1 MRKHIQRIQSS
12 FLLFVTLF
20 ALAACGGGGGTAPTN
35 NGGGG
40 SGGGDTDDGDDGS
53 VSETYSIEVGLYDT
67 DVDLDDLENS
77 TEVSSISSFGSAF
90 FVARV
95 TDTATSDPVAGAIVS
110 MSTSAGGVSPSQV
123 LTNSNGVAATRVT
136 ADDASLSGAA
146 TLTAAFSEVSQSQN
160 FSFGSVDLQ
169 LGRDANDFADTDDID
184 FVDGEIDISA
194 SGNLSAGGTTV
205 LRVVVVSNDNQTE
218 AFTSPL
224 TIEFT
229 SDCAAAEIDTD
240 VTTANGIAVSTF
252 RANSCEGDVNIT
264 ANVAE
269 LTGVSATGEVFI
281 ESADVGSINFVS
293 SDPTQITLKG
303 TGNDTSVVT
312 FRVLTELGDPAV
324 GETVTGVLSSTIG
337 GITIGGSPSGT
348 ATTNTN
354 GVGEASF
361 NIQAGT
367 VPTSVRIEASV
378 NVSGTEISTISGALA
393 VTTGQPDNE
402 SFSLSASILN
412 PGGFDFDGFNSEL
425 TVRAADSNNNPVP
438 DGTTVIFTTE
448 YGAVVGSCDT
458 AEGACTAT
466 WTSQDERLPL
476 FASTGRVLRISQ
488 IACDSDFD
496 GTADLDSGGGAI
508 GTGNPCPTVLT
519 DPADIDFPGQ
529 IYGGRTTILA
539 YATGEESFVDSN
551 GNGLYDV
558 GEPFVDLPEAF
569 IDKNEDGVFGG
580 AGTSGACTGVGT
592 GNAIVP
598 VVDVND
604 IDEDGNTT
612 EMVGEAELCADW
624 QEGGAEEEFIDFNT
638 NSDYDRGNGIYNG
651 SLCQAADEAN
661 GDCTTVL
668 VSVRDQVVLNV
679 GGSTPYIEI
688 YESSGTQILD
698 DPSVAPADL
707 PVTRVFRISD
717 VFNGPLPSGTTFNV
731 QATNCEIGGPTS
743 YTTPDSNSIGSQ
755 AFAVALAADDTP
767 STGLV
772 TLTVSVPDSAGGVVA
787 TSSFSCTD

>member
-12 FLLFVTLF
+12 ILLFFTLF
-20 ALAACGGGGGTAPTN
+20 ALAACGGGGGTAPIN

-40 SGGGDTDDGDDGS
+40 GGGADDPDDGS
-53 VSETYSIEVGLYDT
+53 VSETYSIEVGLYNT

-77 TEVSSISSFGSAF
+77 TEVSSVSSFGSAF

-95 TDTATSDPVAGAIVS
+95 TETATGEPVTGAIVS
-110 MSTSAGGVSPSQV
+110 MTTSAGAVSPSQV
-123 LTNSNGVAATRVT
+123 LTNSNGVAATQVT
-136 ADDASLSGAA
+136 ADDASLNGAA
-146 TLTAAFSEVSQSQN
+146 TLTATFSDVSQSQN

-169 LGRDANDFADTDDID
+169 LGRDSNNFVNPNNIG

-194 SGNLSAGGTTV
+194 TGNLSAGGTTV
-205 LRVVVVSNDNQTE
+205 LRVVVVSDTNRTE

-229 SDCAAAEIDTD
+229 SDCAAAQIGTD
-240 VTTANGIAVSTF
+240 VTTTNGIAVSTF

-269 LTGVSATGEVFI
+269 LTGVSATGSVFI
-281 ESADVGSINFVS
+281 ESADVGSINFVQ
-293 SDPTQITLKG
+293 SDPNQITLRG
-303 TGNDTSVVT
+303 TGNDTSQVT
-312 FRVLTELGDPAV
+312 FRVLTELGDPV
-324 GETVTGVLSSTIG
+324 GDGEEVTAILSSVIG
-337 GITIGGSPSGT
+337 GITING
-348 ATTNTN
+348 NTN
-354 GVGEASF
+354 GTAITNTIGGEATF
-361 NIQAGT
+361 IVQAGT

-378 NVSGTEISTISGALA
+378 EIDGTDTVISTISGALA

-425 TVRAADSNNNPVP
+425 TVRAADSFNNPVP

-448 YGAVVGSCDT
+448 YGAIVGSCDT
-458 AEGACTAT
+458 VEGACSAT

-476 FASTGRVLRISQ
+476 FASTGRVLRITQ
-488 IACDSDFD
+488 LACDSNFD
-496 GTADLDSGGGAI
+496 GTPDTDSGGGAI

-539 YATGEESFVDSN
+539 YATGEESFIDSN

-558 GEPFVDLPEAF
+558 GEPFVDLAEAF

-592 GNAIVP
+592 GNSIVP

-604 IDEDGNTT
+604 IDGDGNTT
-612 EMVGEAELCADW
+612 EMVGEADLCADW
-624 QEGGAEEEFIDFNT
+624 QEGGAEEEFVDFNS
-638 NSDYDRGNGIYNG
+638 NGIYDRGNGIYNG
-651 SLCQAADEAN
+651 SLCQPTDAAN
-661 GDCTTVL
+661 GDCTTAL
-668 VSVRDQVVLNV
+668 VTVRDQVVLNV
-679 GGSTPYIEI
+679 GGSTPFIEV
-688 YESSGTQILD
+688 YDSTGTQILA
-698 DPSVAPADL
+698 DPDVGSGDL

-717 VFNGPLPSGTTFNV
+717 LFNGPLPSGTTFNV
-731 QATNCEIGGPTS
+731 ATTNCEIGGPVS

-772 TLTVSVPDSAGGVVA
+772 TLTVEVPGSAGGIVA
-787 TSSFSCTD
+787 TRSFSCTD